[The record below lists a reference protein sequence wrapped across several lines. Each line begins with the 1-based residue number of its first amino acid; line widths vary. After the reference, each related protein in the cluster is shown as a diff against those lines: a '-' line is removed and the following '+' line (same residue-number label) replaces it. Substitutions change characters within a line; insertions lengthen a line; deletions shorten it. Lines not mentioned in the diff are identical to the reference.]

1 MSWSVIY
8 CSMQLLELFRTFGYC
23 NVHIGGSIH
32 VHEISFIRNIRRS
45 NVWSLHWSVRRWARS
60 LVTINNLNLLSSNLL
75 IVMVLVTF
83 LGSSTMLSGMLLD
96 LFKGVL

>member
-1 MSWSVIY
+1 M
-8 CSMQLLELFRTFGYC
+8 
-23 NVHIGGSIH
+23 
-32 VHEISFIRNIRRS
+32 
-45 NVWSLHWSVRRWARS
+45 WSLHWSVRRWARS

>member
-1 MSWSVIY
+1 MR
-8 CSMQLLELFRTFGYC
+8 LLELSRRYGNC
-23 NVHIGGSIH
+23 EMHIVCFIH